1 MRGLLDGD
9 GSIIN
14 KLARADTT
22 RRDDY
27 YWEYLRTQLVS
38 ASRAHVEWLR
48 CRALEVLKLHGYI
61 ALQRGRDGR
70 HDEYTLRFGKRA
82 SLVLL
87 PLLYSDSDAPRLTRK
102 WRVWDDY
109 RARHP
114 EVAG

>member
-1 MRGLLDGD
+1 MRVGRDVLRAA
-9 GSIIN
+9 
-14 KLARADTT
+14 ARAASDAP
-22 RRDDY
+22 RRIVRD
-27 YWEYLRTQLVS
+27 LRTQLVS